1 MNILN
6 FIDRI
11 NDLYGNEPVPKRFD
25 TTQWLRPG
33 FRGGQL
39 VDHGPAGVRQ
49 GYAEKNLPP
58 IKKKAPARL
67 EFYEFI
73 KKNPNIEFKT
83 AQDLLKKANID
94 NLTID
99 MVNRTIQD
107 LGLES
112 ITKKTPATNF
122 EMYDSA
128 AKEYNQLLDNAI
140 KNSDGTKL
148 PDSFASFLESKNL
161 SKNTYHNWKLQG
173 KVTLFKDMKDT
184 KKQIVDDLII
194 DANKG
199 LKFVEAQVI
208 AKKSGFGSLGNMQ
221 SAFDGVS
228 IYDRKKNALD
238 VHGKKVTKAFDNFM
252 SDMNKPVESFFN
264 PGYKISKITG
274 VNVGTVSKV
283 LNSYQPYLD
292 DSRFMSN
299 LRNDGIQTKLAGK
312 KLTLGQFYDHMQN
325 RILVYE
331 EAGREMAKMGTI
343 EKRIV
348 EDAWRHTQ
356 QGGTK
361 FEWAKKPGLDKS
373 GNLVRWGDAK
383 FKYKGKGSSG
393 KIWSVDTL
401 NINASEAPEFKEYFK
416 VSMERNKLLNEMV
429 THPVSGKEV
438 KFGQLMKEVYNIV
451 SGQSYCVMS
460 HQLDH
465 LDLLNDPLGLDPK
478 KGLRILPARIN
489 SSAGQVKKN
498 LNKYKY
504 EIGKP
509 ETYIKYSPANSAQ
522 AFDKMGYNYTK
533 DYNQLLNDEYNFAKK
548 VFNKYQAA
556 GWRWDPAGN
565 RWTIKPGFEKSANAI
580 KGNIIRKP
588 MQIVAEVQAGNRN
601 VLDIV
606 EQHAGKET
614 KAWKFF
620 SELYASG
627 RDGRKQL
634 KSITSLTGIN
644 DYLRAN
650 KMKPICITES
660 PKKCGTDLIK
670 SEGGVEKYRSELE
683 KRMANAKGDEKWFKA
698 YNSPKMASV
707 KNFFKGAG
715 KKLWKFGKAG
725 VIGELYYIPFG
736 TAY

>member
-1 MNILN
+1 MKIIQSN
-6 FIDRI
+6 FGTIKMIDPVVPDSRTTAQGT
-11 NDLYGNEPVPKRFD
+11 YGKYAE
-25 TTQWLRPG
+25 QIAS
-33 FRGGQL
+33 GGRVKYQGAGL
-39 VDHGPAGVRQ
+39 VEHGPEGVRQ
-49 GYAEKNLPP
+49 GYAGKKGMKQTWGGNLPP
-58 IKKKAPARL
+58 IAQKSPARL
-67 EFYEFI
+67 KLYEFI
-73 KKNPNIEFKT
+73 KKNPNIKFKD
-83 AQDLLKKANID
+83 AKDLLKKAKIKD
-94 NLTID
+94 LTLHN
-99 MVNRTIQD
+99 VNNTIQD

-112 ITKKTPATNF
+112 ETKKIPAKNVVT
-122 EMYDSA
+122 YDNA

-292 DSRFMSN
+292 DARFMSN

-325 RILVYE
+325 RILMYE
-331 EAGREMAKMGTI
+331 EAGREMATMGRI

-383 FKYKGKGSSG
+383 FRYKGKGSSG
-393 KIWSVDTL
+393 KFWNLDTL
-401 NINASEAPEFKEYFK
+401 NINGSEAPEFKEYFK
-416 VSMERNKLLNEMV
+416 VAQERNRLLNEIV
-429 THPVSGKEV
+429 THPVSGKPV
-438 KFGQLMKEVYNIV
+438 NFGQLMKEVYNIG
-451 SGQSYCVMS
+451 SGQSYSVMGY
-460 HQLDH
+460 QIDH
-465 LDLLNDPLGLDPK
+465 LDLLKDPLGLDPK

-489 SSAGQVKKN
+489 SAAGQVKKN
-498 LNKYKY
+498 INKYKY
-504 EIGKP
+504 KIGKP

-522 AFDKMGYNYTK
+522 AYEKMGYNYTK
-533 DYNQLLNDEYNFAKK
+533 NIDQILNDEYNFAKK
-548 VFNKYQAA
+548 TFNKFQAA
-556 GWRWDPAGN
+556 GWQWDPAGN
-565 RWTIKPGFEKSANAI
+565 RWSIKPGFEKSANAAR
-580 KGNIIRKP
+580 GNIIKKP
-588 MQIVAEVQAGNRN
+588 MQIIREVEAKEVLDTSWCGRKVAAGGGRIGFKAGSACPVEIRQKNFLALTDDVANKRITGEAAEQIAKQAGK
-601 VLDIV
+601 VVAKVGSKSALASILGPAGIGLD
-606 EQHAGKET
+606 
-614 KAWKFF
+614 
-620 SELYASG
+620 L
-627 RDGRKQL
+627 
-634 KSITSLTGIN
+634 
-644 DYLRAN
+644 
-650 KMKPICITES
+650 
-660 PKKCGTDLIK
+660 
-670 SEGGVEKYRSELE
+670 
-683 KRMANAKGDEKWFKA
+683 A
-698 YNSPKMASV
+698 YEV
-707 KNFFKGAG
+707 
-715 KKLWKFGKAG
+715 
-725 VIGELYYIPFG
+725 
-736 TAY
+736 